1 MCVCELSPNTQRL
14 INPLQIRLVYHE
26 VCGET
31 AAIMSGFS
39 PGLCAVY
46 MFERRDITAAFDVR
60 QDMASKAESSIVR
73 LAAPQTV
80 FPQLPDF
87 LL

>member
-1 MCVCELSPNTQRL
+1 
-14 INPLQIRLVYHE
+14 
-26 VCGET
+26 
-31 AAIMSGFS
+31 
-39 PGLCAVY
+39 